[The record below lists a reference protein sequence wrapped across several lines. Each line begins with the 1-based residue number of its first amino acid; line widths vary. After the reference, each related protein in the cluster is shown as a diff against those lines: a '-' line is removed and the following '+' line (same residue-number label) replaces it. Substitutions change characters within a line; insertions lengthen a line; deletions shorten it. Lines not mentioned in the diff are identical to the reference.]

1 MDAPRPQTIA
11 VTGATGFVGGYILRH
26 LTGARFQVRAL
37 TRRAQAD
44 QDHVTWIHG
53 TLEDEAALGSLL
65 EGADAVIHCAGA
77 IKARSRDEFF
87 DINAGGTRR
96 LAGLAAA
103 QVKPPRFILVSSL
116 AAREPHLSSYAASK
130 RAAEQVLRAFPSL
143 PTLILRPPAVYG
155 PGDMETLRIFQM
167 AERGWLVAPS
177 GGGRISLVHAD
188 DVGRVLAG
196 ALAAQQLPK
205 QPPASQPI
213 EFDDG
218 KDGGY
223 TWAEIAVAAGAALGK
238 SPRLVTLPAAALYLA
253 GSAGSLFSQLTGRA
267 SVLGFD
273 KMREFLHPDWV
284 AAGVPPEGFKSLWDI
299 GKGFADAV
307 AWYRSRGLL
316 KSNP

>member
-1 MDAPRPQTIA
+1 MSAPQPDFPKNVA

-26 LTGARFQVRAL
+26 LAAMGVKVRAL
-37 TRRAQAD
+37 TRRPQSAQD
-44 QDHVTWIHG
+44 DVTWIHG
-53 TLEDEAALGSLL
+53 ALEDDAALATLI

-77 IKARSRDEFF
+77 IKAKSRDDFF

-130 RAAEQVLRAFPSL
+130 RAAEQVLRAFTPRL

-177 GGGRISLVHAD
+177 GSGRISLVHAD

-196 ALAAQQLPK
+196 ALAAEALPG
-205 QPPASQPI
+205 QPV

-218 KDGGY
+218 KGSGY
-223 TWAEIAVAAGAALGK
+223 AWAEIAAAAGAALGK
-238 SPRLVTLPAAALYLA
+238 TPRVATLPAAALYMVGA
-253 GSAGSLFSQLTGRA
+253 AGSLFSQLTGRP

-284 AAGVPPEGFKSLWDI
+284 AAGTPPPGFKPLWNI
-299 GKGFADAV
+299 EKGFADAV

>member
-1 MDAPRPQTIA
+1 MSAPRIIA
-11 VTGATGFVGGYILRH
+11 VTGATGFVGGYILRN
-26 LTGARFQVRAL
+26 LTGAGVQVRAL
-37 TRRAQAD
+37 TRRPQGN
-44 QDHVTWIHG
+44 QDGITWIQG
-53 TLEDEAALGSLL
+53 TLEDEAALGVLL

-87 DINAGGTRR
+87 DVNAGGTRR

-130 RAAEQVLRAFPSL
+130 RAAEQVLRAFAPRL

-155 PGDMETLRIFQM
+155 AGDMETLRIFQM
-167 AERGWLVAPS
+167 AERGWLVAPT
-177 GGGRISLVHAD
+177 GGGKISLVHAD

-196 ALAAQQLPK
+196 AVAARVVSI
-205 QPPASQPI
+205 QPV

-218 KDGGY
+218 KAGGY
-223 TWAEIAVAAGAALGK
+223 TWAEIAAAAGVALGK
-238 SPRLVTLPAAALYLA
+238 TPKVASLPSPALYMVGA
-253 GSAGSLFSQLTGRA
+253 AGSLFSQLTGRP

-284 AAGVPPEGFKSLWDI
+284 AAGVPPEGFKPLWNI
-299 GKGFADAV
+299 EKGFADAV

>member
-1 MDAPRPQTIA
+1 MGAPRNVA
-11 VTGATGFVGGYILRH
+11 VTGATGFVGGYLLRA
-26 LTGARFQVRAL
+26 LAAAGFRVRAL
-37 TRRAQAD
+37 TRRPQAAQDAI
-44 QDHVTWIHG
+44 TWVQG
-53 TLEDEAALGSLL
+53 ALEDEAALGNLI

-96 LAGLAAA
+96 LAGIAADRSR
-103 QVKPPRFILVSSL
+103 PPRFILVSSL

-130 RAAEQVLRAFPSL
+130 RAAEQVLRAFSPRL

-155 PGDMETLRIFQM
+155 AGDMETLRIFRM

-177 GGGRISLVHAD
+177 GGGKVSLVHAD

-196 ALAAQQLPK
+196 AVAAEAVPA
-205 QPPASQPI
+205 QPV

-218 KDGGY
+218 KPGGY
-223 TWAEIAVAAGAALGK
+223 AWTEIAAAAGAALGK
-238 SPRLVTLPAAALYLA
+238 TPKVARLPAPVLYA
-253 GSAGSLFSQLTGRA
+253 VGAAGSLFSKLTGRPGI
-267 SVLGFD
+267 LGFD

-284 AAGVPPEGFKSLWDI
+284 AAGVPPEGFKPLWDI
-299 GKGFADAV
+299 EKGFADAV

>member
-1 MDAPRPQTIA
+1 MNAPRPDFPQIVA
-11 VTGATGFVGGYILRH
+11 VTGATGFVGGYMLRN
-26 LTGARFQVRAL
+26 LSAAGFQVRAL
-37 TRRAQAD
+37 ARKPQGAQD
-44 QDHVTWIHG
+44 NVTWIQG
-53 TLEDEAALGSLL
+53 ALEDEAALGALL

-96 LAGLAAA
+96 LAGIAAA
-103 QVKPPRFILVSSL
+103 QAKRPRFILVSSL

-130 RAAEQVLRAFPSL
+130 RAAEQVLRAFSPRL

-155 PGDMETLRIFQM
+155 AGDMETLRIFQM

-177 GGGRISLVHAD
+177 GAGKISLVHAD

-196 ALAAQQLPK
+196 ALAE
-205 QPPASQPI
+205 QPVPTQPV

-218 KDGGY
+218 KAGGY
-223 TWAEIAVAAGAALGK
+223 AWDEIAAAAGRALGK
-238 SPRLVTLPAAALYLA
+238 IPKIARIPAPVLYMA
-253 GSAGSLFSQLTGRA
+253 GAAGSLFSRLTGRP
-267 SVLGFD
+267 SVLGFE
-273 KMREFLHPDWV
+273 KMREFTHPDWV
-284 AAGVPPEGFKSLWDI
+284 AAGAPPQGFKPLWDI
-299 GKGFADAV
+299 EKGFADAV